1 MICFTLYLR
10 AMFQVQALGEGG
22 GGLYEF
28 WRGDLTEGFLSYR
41 FRGLY
46 SWRGLF
52 SEFYGILQNNA
63 TLSPMKNLLFLFYSI
78 FFILCVTIP
87 NSFSYITK
95 PRLRSLWGSR
105 EMNQGLGNVD
115 LDFEIS
121 KNVSLM
127 MKNPSLDFLYFH
139 FYGKSV

>member
-1 MICFTLYLR
+1 MKGIIYGGKFVSKSIGPALWLEVNLPLLICFTLYLR
-10 AMFQVQALGEGG
+10 AMFQVQAP

-46 SWRGLF
+46 SLRGLF

-78 FFILCVTIP
+78 FFFLCVTIP
-87 NSFSYITK
+87 NWFSYIT
-95 PRLRSLWGSR
+95 
-105 EMNQGLGNVD
+105 
-115 LDFEIS
+115 
-121 KNVSLM
+121 
-127 MKNPSLDFLYFH
+127 
-139 FYGKSV
+139 